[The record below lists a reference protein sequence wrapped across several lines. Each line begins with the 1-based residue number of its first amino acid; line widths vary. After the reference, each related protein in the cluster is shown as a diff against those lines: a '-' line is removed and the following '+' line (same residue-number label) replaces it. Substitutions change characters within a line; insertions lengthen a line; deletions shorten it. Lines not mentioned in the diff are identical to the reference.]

1 MQALAPLFP
10 RKKERSIPII
20 HRMHAHVVSMHA
32 MYDRWSHSSLFP
44 SSHQVGT
51 HTSYSEKGIKRCRT
65 TSKYNAKDPSCTLSL
80 AIPIPG
86 VMKG

>member
-10 RKKERSIPII
+10 RKKERSIPMI

-32 MYDRWSHSSLFP
+32 MYHRWSYSSLFP

-51 HTSYSEKGIKRCRT
+51 HTSYSEKGISDAEQHQNITPRT
-65 TSKYNAKDPSCTLSL
+65 HHAHFPSQYLFL
-80 AIPIPG
+80 AS
-86 VMKG
+86 